1 MKAISFH
8 DFLHG
13 FVEKRGTGTATLE
26 AKLAHQLAARDQEPL
41 YEVFLDLRKAYDA
54 LDRERTL
61 MALKGYGVGDRI
73 LRLLSVYN
81 WEGLVTSAARAAITE
96 PRSVLNAESHRGT
109 HCPP

>member
-61 MALKGYGVGDRI
+61 TALKNYAIWRGGQDPPSP
-73 LRLLSVYN
+73 LSV
-81 WEGLVTSAARAAITE
+81 
-96 PRSVLNAESHRGT
+96 
-109 HCPP
+109 